1 MPKRMD
7 IKKVMVIGSG
17 PIVIGQAA
25 EFDYAGTQACL
36 ALKEEGYEVVLV
48 NSNPATI
55 QTDVQIAD
63 KVYME
68 PLTLEYVAKIVRY
81 ERPDAIVP
89 GLGGQTGLNLAVQL
103 AKKGVLQECQ
113 VEILGTSFQS
123 IEQAE
128 DRELFKE
135 LCQSLGEP
143 VLPSL
148 IANNIDEAVEAAK
161 RIGYPVVLRP
171 AFTLGGTGGGFA
183 DDETQLRE
191 MMRNALSLSPVHQ
204 VLIEKSIK
212 GYKEIEYEVIRDH
225 NDTAIAICNMENID
239 PVGVHTGDSI
249 VVAPS
254 QTLTN
259 KEYQLLRDSA
269 LRLIRALKIE
279 GGCNVQFAL
288 DPLSFNYYLIEVNP
302 RVSRSSAL
310 ASKASGYPIARV
322 SAKIAVG
329 LTLDEI
335 RIANTPAS
343 FEPALDYVVTKIARF
358 PFDKFS
364 DASNQLGTQM
374 KATGEVMSVGRT
386 MEESLLKAVRSLE
399 TGVCHIYHKKFDDWT
414 VDRMLSYIKEGTD
427 DRLYAIAE
435 LIRRGVELALIYN
448 STKIDMF
455 FLEKFKNI
463 VEFEKVVAANPRD
476 IETLR
481 DAKRMGFSDKFIGQ
495 LWGMSQKE
503 MFLLRR
509 EHNIFPVYK
518 MIDTCASEFSSYV
531 PYFYSTYEQENESI
545 VSERE
550 KIVVLGSG
558 PIRIGQ
564 GVEFDYSTVHAIW
577 SIRAAGYE
585 AIIIN
590 NNPETVSTDYTTSDK
605 LYFEPLTVEDVMN
618 VITLEKPKG
627 IVVSL
632 GGQTAINLAEPLHEL
647 GVPIIGTGVEAI
659 RNAEDRGCFEKIM
672 EELGIPQPE
681 AEAVTDIEA
690 GVRAAERIGYPVLV
704 RPSYVLGGRAM
715 QIVSNEERL
724 RHYLQT
730 AVEVNEDSPV
740 LVDRYIMGREL
751 EVDAICDGKDVF
763 IPGIMEHVEKT
774 GIHSGDSISVYPTF
788 SVSQKAKDKII
799 DYTVRLGRRIGIVGL
814 YNIQFILDGEEDVY
828 VIEVNPRSSRTV
840 PFLSKA
846 TGVPMAD
853 IATRVIL
860 GHSLREQG
868 ITEVYGRE
876 RSRWFVKAPAFSFA
890 KIRGMESYLSPEMKS
905 TGEAIGYDNKL
916 TRALYKAL
924 QSSGMTVANYGTIFL
939 TIADKDKQDA
949 LPLVRR
955 FYDLGFNIEATKGTA
970 EFLRQHGIRTRTRRK
985 LSEGSTE
992 IIDSLRQGH
1001 VSYVIN
1007 TIDINQHNTRLDGYE
1022 IRRTAVENN
1031 VTIFTALETVKVLL
1045 DVLEEITL
1053 GVSTI
1058 DAE

>member
-1 MPKRMD
+1 M
-7 IKKVMVIGSG
+7 
-17 PIVIGQAA
+17 
-25 EFDYAGTQACL
+25 
-36 ALKEEGYEVVLV
+36 
-48 NSNPATI
+48 
-55 QTDVQIAD
+55 
-63 KVYME
+63 
-68 PLTLEYVAKIVRY
+68 
-81 ERPDAIVP
+81 
-89 GLGGQTGLNLAVQL
+89 QL

-476 IETLR
+476 IETL
-481 DAKRMGFSDKFIGQ
+481 RMGFSDKFIGQ